1 MRQNPSQRLPVGRL
15 KGLHSAA
22 AEPARQGCSGSCSPM
37 DGDFLLALRLQ
48 AQWEEE
54 EEAAAVA
61 AACSESPPGSSAPT
75 RPLSVVDEA
84 WELLDPSPDV
94 RGLFVQFNETLF
106 WGKLAAVA
114 VTWSPRMTLCAGVCS
129 YEGRGGMCSIRLSEP
144 LLKLRPRK
152 DLVETLLHEMIH
164 ALLFVTNN
172 DKDHESHGP
181 EFCKHMRRINRLT
194 GANVTIYHDFHDE
207 VDSYRQHW
215 WRCNGPCQSRKPYYG
230 YVKRA
235 MNRAPSGRDF
245 WWSDH
250 QQTCG
255 GTFSKVK
262 EPENYSKKGKEK
274 TQLAKLSNSEPSD
287 SKGRIHGGDIRS
299 LIPFSGKGYQL
310 GGAGLWS
317 SERHKS
323 SNNSIKGRE
332 IPSPQ
337 CYSAAGTARSV
348 PKNELKFEPNIF
360 STSISH
366 PVFTDSSKHKNS
378 FALNHKFPKISVA
391 NTKAYRN
398 VDGSPVKIPPV
409 NGGNLNQSPTN
420 ATSVFPS
427 FNETPKRTSFGQAE
441 TTLRS
446 WVSSQGN
453 SSFES
458 GGIPQKQPKMED
470 KSAFVNYFIKREST
484 DATFRT
490 STPLKNNAEPTVSSE
505 SCSSAVSQDKKVSC
519 PVCQTEVLETK
530 INEHLDS
537 CLT

>member
-1 MRQNPSQRLPVGRL
+1 
-15 KGLHSAA
+15 
-22 AEPARQGCSGSCSPM
+22 M

-61 AACSESPPGSSAPT
+61 ACSEFPRGSSAPP

-181 EFCKHMRRINRLT
+181 EFCKHMRRINRMT

-235 MNRAPSGRDF
+235 MNRAPSARDF

-274 TQLAKLSNSEPSD
+274 TQLGKLSNSEPSD
-287 SKGRIHGGDIRS
+287 TKGRIHGGDIRS

-323 SNNSIKGRE
+323 SNSIKGRE

-348 PKNELKFEPNIF
+348 PKNELKFEPNTF

-366 PVFTDSSKHKNS
+366 PVFTDRSNHKNS

-398 VDGSPVKIPPV
+398 VDGSPVKISSV

-420 ATSVFPS
+420 AKSVFPS
-427 FNETPKRTSFGQAE
+427 SNETPKQTSFEQAE

-446 WVSSQGN
+446 WVSSQEN

-458 GGIPQKQPKMED
+458 GGIPQKRPKTED
-470 KSAFVNYFIKREST
+470 KSAFVNYFTKREST
-484 DATFRT
+484 DGTSRT
-490 STPLKNNAEPTVSSE
+490 NTPIKNNAEPTVSSE
-505 SCSSAVSQDKKVSC
+505 SCSSAVSQNKKVSC